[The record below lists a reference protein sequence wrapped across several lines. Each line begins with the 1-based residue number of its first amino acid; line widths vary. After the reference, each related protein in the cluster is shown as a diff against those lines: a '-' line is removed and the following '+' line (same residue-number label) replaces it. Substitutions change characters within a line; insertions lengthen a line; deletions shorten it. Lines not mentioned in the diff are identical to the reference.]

1 MSGPSVPGAPTWRR
15 RVIVAAVV
23 VAGLALAVRNVESNG
38 RGVVIVAAAL
48 LTAAFLRLVTID
60 EPERPPGPFTRIS
73 DAPPSSPEAATQ
85 VRDTERAVQLATAT
99 AGDAHRLLRPMV
111 ADLVEEWLRT
121 THAIDL
127 HHPDAA
133 RLVPAELWEISRPG
147 LLRPDNPHAAGPTT
161 ARVADIVD
169 RLESLP

>member
-1 MSGPSVPGAPTWRR
+1 MNRPSVGGASPWRR
-15 RVIVAAVV
+15 RIIVGAMIVV
-23 VAGLALAVRNVESNG
+23 GLALAVQNVESNG
-38 RGVVIVAAAL
+38 RGVVIVTAAL
-48 LTAAFLRLVTID
+48 LTAAFLRLIMID
-60 EPERPPGPFTRIS
+60 DAERPPGPFTLVAT
-73 DAPPSSPEAATQ
+73 APPSSPEAATQ

-111 ADLVEEWLRT
+111 ADLVEEWLRA

-133 RLVPAELWEISRPG
+133 RLVPAELWAIARPG
-147 LLRPDNPHAAGPTT
+147 LPRPDNPHAAGPTT

-169 RLESLP
+169 QLESLP